1 MRTRYHSVQEG
12 HHAGRRSGGGQSRA
26 RDRARLTERSYALL
40 QIILAIL
47 AFGVLVIVHE
57 FGHFI
62 TAKRGGVQVNEF
74 WIGMGPTLLKHEHKG
89 TLYCLKLL
97 PFGGACV
104 MEGEDGESENEHAF
118 GKAKLPRRMLIVCA
132 GALMNFLVGFLIV
145 LAVMR
150 PNGPN
155 GGYIVSTISEVNP
168 ASTAAADGGL
178 EAGDEILKIDGY
190 HILVRTDF
198 DTALAR
204 TGSTT
209 HEITVR
215 RNGEKVTLP
224 AVKLEAAVT
233 DANGNKRIGIT
244 FAELPDSLGMH
255 LSMSV
260 RTAVNYARLVWSSV
274 GMLVSGQVG
283 VDQLSGPVGVAEV
296 MADTAKYSMISF
308 FQLVAFISINLGVMN
323 LLPLPA
329 LDGGRLVFLIIE
341 GIRRKPVPPRY
352 EGYVHA
358 AGLML
363 LLMLMVYVT
372 GQDVLRIFMRSN

>member
-1 MRTRYHSVQEG
+1 M
-12 HHAGRRSGGGQSRA
+12 
-26 RDRARLTERSYALL
+26 L

-74 WIGMGPTLLKHEHKG
+74 WIGMGPTLLKHEYKG

-145 LAVMR
+145 LAVMQ

-155 GGYIVSTISEVNP
+155 GGYIVSTIASVDP
-168 ASTAAADGGL
+168 ASTAAGDL
-178 EAGDEILKIDGY
+178 KAGDEILKIDGY
-190 HILVRTDF
+190 HILVRSDF
-198 DTALAR
+198 EIALSRTA
-204 TGSTT
+204 STT
-209 HEITVR
+209 HEVTVR
-215 RNGEKVTLP
+215 REGEKVTLP
-224 AVKLEAAVT
+224 SVKLEATVT

-296 MADTAKYSMISF
+296 MADTAKYSMSSF

>member
-1 MRTRYHSVQEG
+1 M
-12 HHAGRRSGGGQSRA
+12 
-26 RDRARLTERSYALL
+26 L

-145 LAVMR
+145 LAVMQ

-155 GGYIVSTISEVNP
+155 GGYIVSTVDSIDP
-168 ASTAAADGGL
+168 ASTAAGDL
-178 EAGDEILKIDGY
+178 KAGDEILKIDGY
-190 HILVRTDF
+190 HILVRSDF
-198 DTALAR
+198 ETALSR
-204 TGSTT
+204 TASTT
-209 HEITVR
+209 YKVTVR
-215 RNGEKVTLP
+215 REGEKVTLP
-224 AVKLEAAVT
+224 SVKLEATVT

-260 RTAVNYARLVWSSV
+260 RTAVNYARLVWSSM

-283 VDQLSGPVGVAEV
+283 VDQLAGPVGMAEV

-341 GIRRKPVPPRY
+341 GIRRKPVPPKY

-372 GQDVLRIFMRSN
+372 GQDVLRIFMRGN

>member
-1 MRTRYHSVQEG
+1 M
-12 HHAGRRSGGGQSRA
+12 
-26 RDRARLTERSYALL
+26 L

-74 WIGMGPTLLKHEHKG
+74 WIGMGPTLLKHEYHG

-145 LAVMR
+145 LAVMQ

-168 ASTAAADGGL
+168 ASTASADGGL

-190 HILVRTDF
+190 HILVRSDF
-198 DTALAR
+198 ETALSR
-204 TGSTT
+204 TASTT
-209 HEITVR
+209 HKVTVR
-215 RNGEKVTLP
+215 RDGEKVTLP
-224 AVKLEAAVT
+224 SVKLEAAVT

-260 RTAVNYARLVWSSV
+260 RTAVNYAR
-274 GMLVSGQVG
+274 LVSGQVG

-341 GIRRKPVPPRY
+341 GIRRKPVPPKY